1 MAWRIYLFPFRTQ
14 KSSSIAPRVVGGSP
28 PVRVGRCH
36 ANYCVSHYGWRFFT
50 LKSIFDTNEQKP
62 LFLLFLWLA
71 DESYVI
77 TKNYE
82 SRKKSRFCLEL
93 NEMPSNA
100 IGLRITFINWSIQ
113 EFIQIYGQTANLW
126 WFVRNRQ
133 RFYKMQRPLNQ
144 CSKNL
149 PTASSSKIYSK
160 KTGLDL
166 QLIANH
172 PGVKFEEYFFTSLVQ
187 WFFC

>member
-1 MAWRIYLFPFRTQ
+1 M
-14 KSSSIAPRVVGGSP
+14 
-28 PVRVGRCH
+28 
-36 ANYCVSHYGWRFFT
+36 
-50 LKSIFDTNEQKP
+50 
-62 LFLLFLWLA
+62 
-71 DESYVI
+71 I

-82 SRKKSRFCLEL
+82 SKKKFRFLLEL

-133 RFYKMQRPLNQ
+133 PLLVKYTQ
-144 CSKNL
+144 
-149 PTASSSKIYSK
+149 
-160 KTGLDL
+160 KTPDDL

-172 PGVKFEEYFFTSLVQ
+172 PGFKFEEYFFTSLVQ
-187 WFFC
+187 WFFLLNSWYDKNNQKKSFFVYQPPSKKGRLSQPKTGIYGQFQK